1 MTYAPTHVFHVQAIV
16 TCVMC
21 VRSHMCVF
29 VVCVCVCLR
38 DWLRA
43 HVNFGSSCLQPHVHT
58 VVGWEEIEKSHPAKV
73 SLKWW

>member
-29 VVCVCVCLR
+29 VVCVCLR

-58 VVGWEEIEKSHPAKV
+58 VVGWEEIEKSPPAKV